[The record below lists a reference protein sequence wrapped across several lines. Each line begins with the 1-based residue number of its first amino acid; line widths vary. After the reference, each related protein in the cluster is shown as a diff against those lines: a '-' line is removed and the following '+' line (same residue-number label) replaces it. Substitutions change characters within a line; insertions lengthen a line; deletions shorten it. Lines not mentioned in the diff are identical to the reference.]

1 MNDNMVI
8 FIEREI
14 CDDIDNDVV
23 MQRFPKHENALRDIV
38 ICCM

>member
-14 CDDIDNDVV
+14 FDGIGNDVV
-23 MQRFPKHENALRDIV
+23 MQRFQNMKTRRGIL
-38 ICCM
+38 